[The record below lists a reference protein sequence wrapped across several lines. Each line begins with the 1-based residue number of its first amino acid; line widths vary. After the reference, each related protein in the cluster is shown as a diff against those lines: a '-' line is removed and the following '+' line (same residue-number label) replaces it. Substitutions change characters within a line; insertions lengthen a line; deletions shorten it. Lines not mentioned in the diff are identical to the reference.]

1 MAAPLSPTPSAA
13 LNFSTPSGSLHHGGP
28 YEARPY
34 LIRDSSTSQPDR
46 YSTENGAVIVEEQ
59 QSSRNNHH
67 HHHRSRDG
75 SPTPRG
81 PSPPKVRPGS
91 TSRIMSG
98 NELSPLKILQSHQ
111 HAQVQAAH
119 QQQSSASSS
128 QPTSADSTSSGQ
140 QPEDLTSPPPP
151 RNSSMPPP
159 PALQSPRKAPI
170 KRFPIRVNQPGQL
183 SSSNESS
190 RRPSN
195 ERRGSDE
202 QQQRLGSSMGSS
214 SHRPENMLE
223 NEGVKHAI
231 EIFEDDINSDDH
243 NDDEVDMDDSN
254 NHHRRRDA
262 DGDERMGMQ
271 DETTMDDDDIG
282 ANDTMTSTFST
293 FSAVPKATVMGMR
306 SDSPTKFSMSTSS
319 GPTPRGGRANN
330 GTGVPDRSGAQQL
343 YDGGGSTNLMD
354 FTENLRFGSYGAQP
368 MPSRRGG
375 QASLSSSSTSG
386 RGVGATPQRSG
397 VANLL
402 DFDIPPA
409 PTPRSVP
416 TITPRELESLKSGFL
431 SEISSLKASLSGKEA
446 EVQHLKTAVGDAEKR
461 VGECMEQLREIQ
473 DVHES
478 LTNEK
483 DSWERRGRE
492 MEVVLR
498 QVKEEIVMTQRER
511 EELEFKLHE
520 SEQRREAAEMMA
532 QDAESK
538 MAGMRAGQA
547 AGSHNAPGQAINANK
562 EVELAVER
570 VAKDLH
576 ALYKSKH
583 ENKVAALKK
592 SYETRWEKKVQG
604 LQAQL
609 DELTRENEDLRHGR
623 ANQINNLNHHR
634 IAELEEER
642 AQNAAHIREL
652 EAESQKLEAILRTVQ
667 ADNAELRLLLE
678 RERVEKGE
686 LVQLAEEMMNMQATL
701 AAAAPAPAPE
711 PEPEPAHALAPVR
724 TIKSPSPEPAPVV
737 APTPSKTPNRRQSML
752 GGPAKTPGTGLGVR
766 SSMPPPSRSTGL
778 GVTDEN
784 HAPPTGNNFRMSV
797 GPGGFR
803 ASGLRAPGGG
813 PQKMGLARSG
823 SVAGPHE
830 RTKSSSSGTGGLPRP
845 GSGQGRGLMGGIEK
859 MGGGGYSSGYGRRND

>member
-13 LNFSTPSGSLHHGGP
+13 LNFSTPSDSLHHRSF
-28 YEARPY
+28 EARPFSM
-34 LIRDSSTSQPDR
+34 RDSTISQPDG
-46 YSTENGAVIVEEQ
+46 YSTENGAVEEQ
-59 QSSRNNHH
+59 RSNHH
-67 HHHRSRDG
+67 HHHQSRDG

-98 NELSPLKILQSHQ
+98 SELSPLKILQSHQ
-111 HAQVQAAH
+111 QAQVQAH
-119 QQQSSASSS
+119 QQSSQNSAASSS
-128 QPTSADSTSSGQ
+128 QQSQPTSTGSTS
-140 QPEDLTSPPPP
+140 EDLTSPPPP
-151 RNSSMPPP
+151 RNGVTGMPPP
-159 PALQSPRKAPI
+159 PLPQSPRKAPI
-170 KRFPIRVNQPGQL
+170 KRFPIRVNQPGR
-183 SSSNESS
+183 SPNESS

-202 QQQRLGSSMGSS
+202 QRQGSIGSSLS
-214 SHRPENMLE
+214 ENMLE
-223 NEGVKHAI
+223 NEGLKHAI
-231 EIFEDDINSDDH
+231 EIFEDDINSDH
-243 NDDEVDMDDSN
+243 NDEIDMDNHDNDN
-254 NHHRRRDA
+254 NSHRRRDA

-271 DETTMDDDDIG
+271 DETMDDDDIG
-282 ANDTMTSTFST
+282 ANDTMASTFST
-293 FSAVPKATVMGMR
+293 FSAVPKSTVMGMR
-306 SDSPTKFSMSTSS
+306 SESPTKFSMSG
-319 GPTPRGGRANN
+319 GPTPRGNPSRTPRVN
-330 GTGVPDRSGAQQL
+330 GAIPDRSGTQQL
-343 YDGGGSTNLMD
+343 YDSGGSGNLMD
-354 FTENLRFGSYGAQP
+354 FTENLRFGNYGAQP
-368 MPSRRGG
+368 TPSRRG
-375 QASLSSSSTSG
+375 QAPMASSG
-386 RGVGATPQRSG
+386 RGVSATPQRNGAANNGNSNL
-397 VANLL
+397 VNLL
-402 DFDIPPA
+402 DFDIPPM

-478 LTNEK
+478 LTTEK
-483 DSWERRGRE
+483 DNWERRGRE
-492 MEVVLR
+492 MESVLR
-498 QVKEEIVMTQRER
+498 QVKEDIVMTQRER

-547 AGSHNAPGQAINANK
+547 AGSNNPPGQVINANK

-623 ANQINNLNHHR
+623 ANRINNLNHQR
-634 IAELEEER
+634 IVELEDER

-701 AAAAPAPAPE
+701 AAATPPPPPAPE
-711 PEPEPAHALAPVR
+711 PEPVRAL
-724 TIKSPSPEPAPVV
+724 KSPSPELA

-752 GGPAKTPGTGLGVR
+752 GGPAKTPSSMGLGVR
-766 SSMPPPSRSTGL
+766 SSMPPPSRSAGL

-784 HAPPTGNNFRMSV
+784 NHAPVAAGGNNFRMSV
-797 GPGGFR
+797 GPGGVR
-803 ASGLRAPGGG
+803 ASGLRAPGGAG
-813 PQKMGLARSG
+813 KMMGLGRSG
-823 SVAGPHE
+823 SVVGGPHE
-830 RTKSSSSGTGGLPRP
+830 RTKSSSSTGGLPRP
-845 GSGQGRGLMGGIEK
+845 GSGMGRGVMGG
-859 MGGGGYSSGYGRRND
+859 GGGGYSSGYGRRNE